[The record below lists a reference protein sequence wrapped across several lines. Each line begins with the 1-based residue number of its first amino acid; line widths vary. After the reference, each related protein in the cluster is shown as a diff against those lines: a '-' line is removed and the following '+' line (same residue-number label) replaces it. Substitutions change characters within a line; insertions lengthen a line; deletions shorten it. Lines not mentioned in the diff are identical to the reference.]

1 VRWLSRWEARDWA
14 PLVSLAVLVVFF
26 AFTTRRARDWAPLVS
41 LAVLVVFFAF
51 TTRRFL
57 APATLTAIL
66 QQGSV
71 LAIVSVGMT
80 YVLLCAEIDLSVGM
94 MALWAACLCGWL
106 FERWIGVTGA
116 EAQASAFAVGLVV
129 LLPLVTCLLLG
140 LVSGLLTV
148 WARLPSFIITLAMMF
163 IAEGSSRYITRG
175 ASFKIPE
182 PLKALGNDKFDIGLF
197 QFPYAAI
204 LAAVVMIA
212 GHVVLQ
218 HTRFGRYV
226 YMTGGN
232 REAARLAGVRT
243 GLIVVA
249 CLALCAVT
257 AGIGGLLNA
266 GRMGNITT
274 DQNKDL
280 LLSAVACVVLGGTS
294 LFGGEGSMGK
304 TFIGVLTFTVL
315 RLGLIKIEWIDDYAR
330 QLLTGVVL
338 MAALV
343 INGVLAKRK

>member
-1 VRWLSRWEARDWA
+1 LNDSSLQPPSNPLLRWLSRWEARDWA

-26 AFTTRRARDWAPLVS
+26 SFAASSFLTAGT
-41 LAVLVVFFAF
+41 LA
-51 TTRRFL
+51 
-57 APATLTAIL
+57 AIL

-80 YVLLCAEIDLSVGM
+80 FVLLCAEIDLSVGM

-106 FERWIGVTGA
+106 FGHGLGGAGA
-116 EAQASAFAVGLVV
+116 EEQASAVAVGLVV
-129 LLPLVTCLLLG
+129 LLPLVACLLLG
-140 LVSGLLTV
+140 LLSGVLTV
-148 WARLPSFIITLAMMF
+148 WAQLPSFIITLAMMF
-163 IAEGSSRYITRG
+163 IAEGSSKYITQG
-175 ASFKIPE
+175 AAFKVPKF
-182 PLKALGNDKFDIGLF
+182 LYHLGNDGINMGRFVL
-197 QFPYAAI
+197 PYSAM
-204 LAAVVMIA
+204 LAAVVMVA
-212 GHVVLQ
+212 GHVLLQ

-226 YMTGGN
+226 TMTGGN
-232 REAARLAGVRT
+232 RQAARLAGVRT

-257 AGIGGLLNA
+257 AGIGGLVNA
-266 GRMGNITT
+266 GRMGTVTT
-274 DQNKDL
+274 DLNKDL
-280 LLSAVACVVLGGTS
+280 LLSTVACVVLGGTS

-315 RLGLIKIEWIDDYAR
+315 GVGLMRIDWIDDLAR